1 MFMQRRLFDDEFYDF
16 EGSIRTACNPKSP
29 AGIKG
34 SYSNG
39 MVIMVHAYEFIVAI
53 NWYQIDTLAKLK
65 HRNRYI
71 GGNEIIVRVTG

>member
-1 MFMQRRLFDDEFYDF
+1 MFMLRRLFDDGLYDF

-34 SYSNG
+34 SYSNE

-53 NWYQIDTLAKLK
+53 N
-65 HRNRYI
+65 
-71 GGNEIIVRVTG
+71 